1 MKEKITIALIST
13 VAALVLIALA
23 IYLATAGT
31 IFYGEIASLIV
42 IMLLVGFAL
51 YILLDKVRNMKKGL
65 PVADERTKNNSY
77 RAGYYG
83 FIAAIWSA
91 VFAPIVMD
99 IIFGYEMESDYVTA
113 SVVIIGGIVFALS
126 YLYLLWKGKN

>member
-1 MKEKITIALIST
+1 LG
-13 VAALVLIALA
+13 AALVLTTLA
-23 IYLATAGT
+23 IYLSTART

-42 IMLLVGFAL
+42 IILLVGFAL
-51 YILLDKVRNMKKGL
+51 YILLDKARNMKKGL
-65 PVADERTKNNSY
+65 PAADERTKNNTY

-91 VFAPIVMD
+91 VFAPLFTD

-126 YLYLLWKGKN
+126 YLYLSRKGKN